1 MNYLRKSVNLKF
13 MSSVFDKVTE
23 RHQSITCTNLT
34 IICSVIIGND
44 IDVHI
49 AVSIGV
55 GAGVSVSISEIW
67 RQKVD
72 IRKLA
77 SEILRQKV
85 SSEKVVSTEYIRKVM
100 SEGVGAGVSISI
112 DIGNVIGV
120 GVSVSDHRFTVRKLA
135 SESWRQKVGLRK
147 FGSES

>member
-85 SSEKVVSTEYIRKVM
+85 SSEKVVSTDYIKKVM
-100 SEGVGAGVSISI
+100 SEGVG
-112 DIGNVIGV
+112 V
-120 GVSVSDHRFTVRKLA
+120 GVSVSINIGVRIGLGVGISDQKFSVRKLA
-135 SESWRQKVGLRK
+135 SEN
-147 FGSES
+147 